1 MNFQGAIEMAD
12 EGDYSEVRKL
22 LRVLKNPYTMQ
33 EEAEAAEYAKPPPSW
48 SRMLKVSCSS

>member
-1 MNFQGAIEMAD
+1 MAD

-22 LRVLKNPYTMQ
+22 LRVLKNPYAIQ
-33 EEAEAAEYAKPPPSW
+33 EEAEEAGYAKPPPSW

>member
-1 MNFQGAIEMAD
+1 MAD

-33 EEAEAAEYAKPPPSW
+33 EEAEAAEYAKSPPSW

>member
-1 MNFQGAIEMAD
+1 MAD

-33 EEAEAAEYAKPPPSW
+33 EEAEAAEDAKPPPSW